1 MLRVL
6 SLTFLV
12 AAAALAVLAWD
23 VSERL
28 RAPLPIES
36 PQIVQFESGS
46 SLSSLLRKLEGRGIL
61 APARTTLYL
70 RVYARLHG
78 SATQLHAGEYALEP
92 GITALGLLDLLAS
105 GDVLEY
111 SFTIIEGWTVRELL
125 AALRAQ
131 EAIRWTLGD
140 PAPTA
145 DTLMAT
151 LDLGDAHAEGQ
162 FLPETYR
169 YARGASDVSLL
180 HRAHRAMRRT
190 LDQVWAQRV
199 DGLPLKSAYDALIL
213 ASIVEKETGQP
224 SERGQIAGVFTR
236 RLQKNMRLQ
245 TDPTVIYGIG
255 EAFDGD
261 IRFRDLRR
269 DTPYNTYTR
278 GGLPP
283 TPICLP
289 GRAALEAAVNPAEGS
304 ALYFVSRG
312 DGSHVFSDTLE
323 AHNAAV
329 RRYQLRR

>member
-1 MLRVL
+1 MLRML

-46 SLSSLLRKLEGRGIL
+46 SLSSLLRKLEGRGFL

-180 HRAHRAMRRT
+180 QRAHRAMRRT

-255 EAFDGD
+255 EAFDGMAKVV
-261 IRFRDLRR
+261 RATDLF
-269 DTPYNTYTR
+269 
-278 GGLPP
+278 GGRIHDPCHNLIQSKHVVRQVRVVVQFLGPSLDGIHLI
-283 TPICLP
+283 PI
-289 GRAALEAAVNPAEGS
+289 
-304 ALYFVSRG
+304 
-312 DGSHVFSDTLE
+312 FSEELVPDLTNL
-323 AHNAAV
+323 HT
-329 RRYQLRR
+329 